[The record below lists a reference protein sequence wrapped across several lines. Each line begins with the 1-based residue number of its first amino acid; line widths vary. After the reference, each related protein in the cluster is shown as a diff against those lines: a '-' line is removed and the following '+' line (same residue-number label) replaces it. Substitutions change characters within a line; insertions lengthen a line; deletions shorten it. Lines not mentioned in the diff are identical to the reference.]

1 MKLFFYFLNKCI
13 GEDLMNIIPQLLREI
28 KQNPALTQRELAL
41 HLNISL
47 GSTNKYIHELEEQRF
62 LEVLENGYSLT
73 AKGSDY
79 LEGYRVD
86 NAIIIAAGFGSRFVP
101 LTYETPKG
109 LLEVFGERMIERQI
123 KQLHEVGITDITI
136 MVGYL
141 KEKFDYLIDKYNV
154 KLIYNPE
161 YATKNTLAT
170 LWHARHLFK
179 NTYILSSDNWIR
191 ENIFHTYEPCAW
203 YSGVYMRGNTSEWCL
218 SADKKGRITDVVVG
232 GADSYVMYGP
242 VYFDCEFSERFIPL
256 LEKYYNSPGTENF
269 YWEQVYMENLKALP
283 MYLYPQPDSI
293 VYEFENL
300 EELRLFDTRY
310 QNHSDNV
317 ALEKISEIFSVPES
331 EIVNIKCLKA
341 GMTNKSFLFSIGE
354 DSYIFRIPGPGTD
367 LLINRQQEKAVY
379 STIAPLNI
387 SDDIIYFD
395 GENGYKISR
404 FYPNSRNCNDA
415 DWDDVQA
422 CMNVLRDFHEKRL
435 IVSHEFSLRER
446 INFYEGLC
454 TNPYCIHFEDY
465 SEVRTKMNELLDF
478 TESLNIPKYL
488 THIDSVFANF
498 LILPDK
504 SIRLIDWEYA
514 GMSDQL
520 TDIAMF
526 AIYSY
531 YDEAQLD
538 KLMKLYFCRTAT
550 REERLRIYSYVALSG
565 FLWALWA
572 EYKSSVGEEFGDYT
586 LKMYRYA
593 KDYYKKV
600 KQLLTNE

>member
-1 MKLFFYFLNKCI
+1 MY
-13 GEDLMNIIPQLLREI
+13 IIPQLLREI
-28 KQNPALTQRELAL
+28 KHNPELTQRELSL
-41 HLNISL
+41 RLNISL
-47 GSTNKYIHELEEQRF
+47 GSTNKYIHELEEQHF
-62 LEVLENGYSLT
+62 LEVSENGYTLT
-73 AKGSDY
+73 KEGADY
-79 LEGYRVD
+79 LEDYKVD

-123 KQLHEVGITDITI
+123 KQLHEAGIYDITI

-141 KEKFDYLIDKYNV
+141 KEKFDYLIDKYDV

-161 YATKNTLAT
+161 YSTKNTLAT

-191 ENIFHTYEPCAW
+191 ENIFHAYEPCAW

-218 SADKKGRITDVVVG
+218 TADKKGRITDVVVG

-242 VYFDCEFSERFIPL
+242 VYFDCTFSERFIPL

-269 YWEQVYMENLKALP
+269 YWEQVYMENLKTLP
-283 MYLYPQPDSI
+283 MYIYPQPDSI

-310 QNHSDNV
+310 QNHSDNE
-317 ALEKISEIFSVPES
+317 ALEKIAQIFSVSES

-341 GMTNKSFLFSIGE
+341 GMTNKSFLFSIGD
-354 DSYIFRIPGPGTD
+354 DSYIFRIPGPGSEM
-367 LLINRQQEKAVY
+367 LINRQQEKAVY
-379 STIAPLNI
+379 DAIAPLKL

-395 GENGYKISR
+395 GETGYKISR
-404 FYPNSRNCNDA
+404 FYENSRNCDA
-415 DWDDVQA
+415 GNREDVSS
-422 CMNVLRDFHEKRL
+422 CMNTLRSFHEKRL
-435 IVSHEFSLRER
+435 SVDHEFNLRER
-446 INFYEGLC
+446 IDFYEDLC
-454 TNPYCIHFEDY
+454 FHPYCIRFEDY
-465 SEVRTKMNELLDF
+465 KQVRLQMNELL
-478 TESLNIPKYL
+478 ELMEQINPPKSLS
-488 THIDSVFANF
+488 HIDSVQSNF

-504 SIRLIDWEYA
+504 SVRLIDWEYA
-514 GMSDQL
+514 GMCDCL
-520 TDIAMF
+520 IDIAMF

-531 YDEAQLD
+531 YDEAQLIQ
-538 KLMKLYFCRTAT
+538 LMELYFARPAT
-550 REERLRIYSYVALSG
+550 KEEQLRIYSYVALSG

-572 EYKSSVGEEFGDYT
+572 EYKASVGEDFGDYT

-600 KQLLTNE
+600 KHLLTN

>member
-1 MKLFFYFLNKCI
+1 MY
-13 GEDLMNIIPQLLREI
+13 IIPQLLREI
-28 KQNPALTQRELAL
+28 KHNPELTQRELSL
-41 HLNISL
+41 RLNISL
-47 GSTNKYIHELEEQRF
+47 GSTNKYIHELEEQHF
-62 LEVLENGYSLT
+62 LEVSENGYTLT
-73 AKGSDY
+73 KEGADY
-79 LEGYRVD
+79 LEDYKVD

-123 KQLHEVGITDITI
+123 KQLHEAGIYDITI

-141 KEKFDYLIDKYNV
+141 KEKFDYLIDKYDV

-161 YATKNTLAT
+161 YSTKNTLAT

-191 ENIFHTYEPCAW
+191 ENIFHAYEPCAW

-218 SADKKGRITDVVVG
+218 TADKKGRITDVVVG

-242 VYFDCEFSERFIPL
+242 VYFDRTFSERFIPL

-269 YWEQVYMENLKALP
+269 YWEQVYMENLKTLP
-283 MYLYPQPDSI
+283 MYIYPQPDSI

-310 QNHSDNV
+310 QNHSDNE
-317 ALEKISEIFSVPES
+317 ALEKIAQIFSVSES

-341 GMTNKSFLFSIGE
+341 GMTNKSFLFSIGD
-354 DSYIFRIPGPGTD
+354 DSYIFRIPGPGSEM
-367 LLINRQQEKAVY
+367 LINRQQEKAVY
-379 STIAPLNI
+379 DAIAPLKL

-395 GENGYKISR
+395 GETGYKISR
-404 FYPNSRNCNDA
+404 FYENSRNCDA
-415 DWDDVQA
+415 GNREDVSS
-422 CMNVLRDFHEKRL
+422 CMNTLRSFHEKRL
-435 IVSHEFSLRER
+435 SVDHEFNLRER
-446 INFYEGLC
+446 IDFYEDLC
-454 TNPYCIHFEDY
+454 FHPYCIRFEDY
-465 SEVRTKMNELLDF
+465 KQVRLQMNELL
-478 TESLNIPKYL
+478 ELMEQINPPKSLS
-488 THIDSVFANF
+488 HIDSVQSNF

-504 SIRLIDWEYA
+504 SVRLIDWEYA
-514 GMSDQL
+514 GMCDCL
-520 TDIAMF
+520 IDIAMF

-531 YDEAQLD
+531 YDEAQLIQ
-538 KLMKLYFCRTAT
+538 LMELYFARPAT
-550 REERLRIYSYVALSG
+550 KEEQLRIYSYVALSG

-572 EYKSSVGEEFGDYT
+572 EYKASVGEDFGDYT

-600 KQLLTNE
+600 KHLLTN